1 MAIKGKKSR
10 SKPKAP
16 ARAPRREIVE
26 LPTPFFQRRI
36 VQLVLALIA
45 GLLIFWFGVW
55 FTNGLRKESD
65 KKKATAAQA
74 VKAAQASKRRL
85 AVQSWKGT
93 VDTAIGSIG
102 TAPTGPG
109 NPTIFTDLTAATAAL
124 GKGTVP
130 SKLSATLKAAPSDA
144 KAAEKALNGVDI
156 PTKIVQGK
164 GFDVASTNS
173 LIGSKSQMLAAL
185 DLYDQ
190 SATLTQLAADASGT
204 TRTRLAAQAA
214 ALQTSA
220 SNLFNDG
227 WRQLQEALASVGIY
241 PPPPTG
247 APPVPPGAAGAVPPI
262 PGAGS

>member
-26 LPTPFFQRRI
+26 LPTPFLQRRV

-55 FTNGLRKESD
+55 LTNGLRVENN
-65 KKKATAAQA
+65 KKKATAAHA
-74 VKAAQASKRRL
+74 VESAHASKRRL

-93 VDTAIGSIG
+93 VDTAIGTIG

-109 NPTIFTDLTAATAAL
+109 NPTVFADLSTATAAL
-124 GKGTVP
+124 SKGTVP
-130 SKLSATLKAAPSDA
+130 SSLSSTLKAAGTDA
-144 KAAEKALNGVDI
+144 KAAEKALNDVDI

-164 GFDVASTNS
+164 GFDVATTNN

-185 DLYDQ
+185 DLYTQ
-190 SATLTQLAADASGT
+190 SASLTRLAADATGA
-204 TRTRLAAQAA
+204 TRTRLATEAA
-214 ALQTSA
+214 ALQSSA
-220 SNLFNDG
+220 ATLFNDG

-241 PPPPTG
+241 PPPPSG
-247 APPVPPGAAGAVPPI
+247 APPVPPGGAGAI
-262 PGAGS
+262 PGSGS

>member
-26 LPTPFFQRRI
+26 LPTPFLQRRA

-55 FTNGLRKESD
+55 LTNGLRVENN

-74 VKAAQASKRRL
+74 VKSVQASKRRL

-93 VDTAIGSIG
+93 VDTAIGTIG

-109 NPTIFTDLTAATAAL
+109 NPAVFADLSTATAAL

-130 SKLSATLKAAPSDA
+130 SGLSDTVKAAGTDA

-164 GFDVASTNS
+164 GFDVSTTNS
-173 LIGSKSQMLAAL
+173 LIGSKSQMLAAI
-185 DLYDQ
+185 DLYNQ
-190 SATLTQLAADASGT
+190 SATLTQLGADATGA

-214 ALQTSA
+214 ALQSSA
-220 SNLFNDG
+220 ATLFNDG

-241 PPPPTG
+241 PPPPSG
-247 APPVPPGAAGAVPPI
+247 APPVPGGVGSI
-262 PGAGS
+262 PAGS